1 MTRTLH
7 RTALPRCP
15 VLGLT
20 VTFQEH
26 SNLSSQAQ
34 RSPEGSLFS
43 TSLGSREAARIRET
57 TGQEALWG
65 PDASSSRSRVQVGS
79 PRTGHTV
86 EPGLDSM
93 VGTTV
98 QLAAWLWEEGAPY
111 SLVFPSCSRWHC
123 TVHGLGEANR
133 GHHRRGERPALQGHG
148 LRFHET
154 LVVG

>member
-1 MTRTLH
+1 MSRW
-7 RTALPRCP
+7 AA
-15 VLGLT
+15 
-20 VTFQEH
+20 
-26 SNLSSQAQ
+26 QA
-34 RSPEGSLFS
+34 P
-43 TSLGSREAARIRET
+43 A
-57 TGQEALWG
+57 
-65 PDASSSRSRVQVGS
+65 
-79 PRTGHTV
+79 TV

-154 LVVG
+154 LVVGRGQAVALVSWCGSHQTGLSFVFLRGSHSVTQAGMQ